1 MPEQRARKYHQD
13 RVAETLRDEISTM
26 IQGELSDPRIGS
38 AHVTEVVLN
47 AGGKSARVYVANDGP
62 PEDEE
67 PMLEALAS
75 TLIEPVAS
83 PFDVVICEQTL
94 PGIPGLTVL
103 AGLRSRQRATPFI
116 LVTDQAAVRERAGR
130 LGAAV
135 VEHLDVQA
143 IRAAVRRAAEVRP
156 AND

>member
-1 MPEQRARKYHQD
+1 VNQALAREILLFEQETSLRLL
-13 RVAETLRDEISTM
+13 VAEDDADLRRLLAVALRRDGHEVIEARDGAEI
-26 IQGELSDPRIGS
+26 
-38 AHVTEVVLN
+38 
-47 AGGKSARVYVANDGP
+47 
-62 PEDEE
+62 
-67 PMLEALAS
+67 LEALAS

-116 LVTDQAAVRERAGR
+116 LVTDQKAVRERAGR

-135 VEHLDVQA
+135 VDHLDVQA

>member
-1 MPEQRARKYHQD
+1 MNQALAFEIRLFEQETSLRLL
-13 RVAETLRDEISTM
+13 VAEDDGDLRRL
-26 IQGELSDPRIGS
+26 LSAALRRDGHQVIEARDG
-38 AHVTEVVLN
+38 AEV
-47 AGGKSARVYVANDGP
+47 
-62 PEDEE
+62 
-67 PMLEALAS
+67 LEALAS

-116 LVTDQAAVRERAGR
+116 LVTDEATVRDRARR

-135 VEHLDVQA
+135 VAHLDVQA

>member
-1 MPEQRARKYHQD
+1 MNQALAREILLFEQETSLRVL
-13 RVAETLRDEISTM
+13 VAENDADLRRLLAVALRRDGHQVIEARDGAEI
-26 IQGELSDPRIGS
+26 
-38 AHVTEVVLN
+38 
-47 AGGKSARVYVANDGP
+47 
-62 PEDEE
+62 
-67 PMLEALAS
+67 LEALAS

-116 LVTDQAAVRERAGR
+116 LVTDEAVVRERAGR

-135 VEHLDVQA
+135 VDHLDVQA
-143 IRAAVRRAAEVRP
+143 IRAAVRRAAEIGP

>member
-1 MPEQRARKYHQD
+1 MNQALAREILLFEQETSLRLL
-13 RVAETLRDEISTM
+13 VAEDDGDLRRLLSAALRRDGHQVIEARDGAEI
-26 IQGELSDPRIGS
+26 
-38 AHVTEVVLN
+38 
-47 AGGKSARVYVANDGP
+47 
-62 PEDEE
+62 
-67 PMLEALAS
+67 LEALAS

-83 PFDVVICEQTL
+83 PFDVVICEQRL

-116 LVTDQAAVRERAGR
+116 LITDEAAVRERARR

-135 VEHLDVQA
+135 VDHLDVQA

>member
-1 MPEQRARKYHQD
+1 MNQALAFELLLFEQENSLRIL
-13 RVAETLRDEISTM
+13 VAEDDPDLRRLLAVALRRDGHAVIEARDAA
-26 IQGELSDPRIGS
+26 EL
-38 AHVTEVVLN
+38 
-47 AGGKSARVYVANDGP
+47 
-62 PEDEE
+62 
-67 PMLEALAS
+67 LEALAS

-94 PGIPGLTVL
+94 PGIPGLSLL

-116 LVTDQAAVRERAGR
+116 LVTDQAAVRERARR

-135 VEHLDVQA
+135 VDHLDVQA
-143 IRAAVRRAAEVRP
+143 IRAAVRRAAEIGP

>member
-1 MPEQRARKYHQD
+1 MNQALAFEILLFEQETSLRLL
-13 RVAETLRDEISTM
+13 VAEDDGALRRLLSAALRRDGHQVIEARDGAEI
-26 IQGELSDPRIGS
+26 
-38 AHVTEVVLN
+38 
-47 AGGKSARVYVANDGP
+47 
-62 PEDEE
+62 
-67 PMLEALAS
+67 LEALAS

-116 LVTDQAAVRERAGR
+116 LVTDEPTVRERASR

-135 VEHLDVQA
+135 VDHLDVQA

>member
-1 MPEQRARKYHQD
+1 MNQALAFELLLFEQENSLRIL
-13 RVAETLRDEISTM
+13 VAEDDADLRRLLAVALRRDGHAVIEARDAA
-26 IQGELSDPRIGS
+26 EL
-38 AHVTEVVLN
+38 
-47 AGGKSARVYVANDGP
+47 
-62 PEDEE
+62 
-67 PMLEALAS
+67 LEALAS

-94 PGIPGLTVL
+94 PGIPGLSLL

-116 LVTDQAAVRERAGR
+116 LITDQAAVRERARR

-135 VEHLDVQA
+135 VDHLDVQA
-143 IRAAVRRAAEVRP
+143 IRAAVRRAAEIGP

>member
-1 MPEQRARKYHQD
+1 MNQALAFELLLFEQENSLRIL
-13 RVAETLRDEISTM
+13 VAEDDADLRRLLAVALRRDGHAVIEARDAA
-26 IQGELSDPRIGS
+26 EL
-38 AHVTEVVLN
+38 
-47 AGGKSARVYVANDGP
+47 
-62 PEDEE
+62 
-67 PMLEALAS
+67 LEALAS

-94 PGIPGLTVL
+94 PGIPGLSLL

-116 LVTDQAAVRERAGR
+116 LVTDQAAVRDRARR

-135 VEHLDVQA
+135 VDHLDVQA

>member
-1 MPEQRARKYHQD
+1 MNQALAREILLFEQETSLRLL
-13 RVAETLRDEISTM
+13 VAEDDADLRRLLAVALRRDGHQVIEARDGAEI
-26 IQGELSDPRIGS
+26 
-38 AHVTEVVLN
+38 
-47 AGGKSARVYVANDGP
+47 
-62 PEDEE
+62 
-67 PMLEALAS
+67 LEALAS

-83 PFDVVICEQTL
+83 PFDVVICEQSL

-135 VEHLDVQA
+135 VDHLDVQA

>member
-1 MPEQRARKYHQD
+1 MNQALAREILLFEQETSLRLL
-13 RVAETLRDEISTM
+13 VAEDDADLRRLLAVALRRDGHQVIEARDGAEI
-26 IQGELSDPRIGS
+26 
-38 AHVTEVVLN
+38 
-47 AGGKSARVYVANDGP
+47 
-62 PEDEE
+62 
-67 PMLEALAS
+67 LEALAS

-83 PFDVVICEQTL
+83 PFDVVICEQSL

-116 LVTDQAAVRERAGR
+116 LVTDEVAVRERAGR

-135 VEHLDVQA
+135 VDHLDVQA

>member
-1 MPEQRARKYHQD
+1 MNQALAREILLFEQETSLRLL
-13 RVAETLRDEISTM
+13 VAEDDPDLRRLLAVALRRDGHQVIEARDGAEI
-26 IQGELSDPRIGS
+26 
-38 AHVTEVVLN
+38 
-47 AGGKSARVYVANDGP
+47 
-62 PEDEE
+62 
-67 PMLEALAS
+67 LEALAS

-116 LVTDQAAVRERAGR
+116 LVTDQTAVRERAGR

-135 VEHLDVQA
+135 VDHLDVQA

>member
-1 MPEQRARKYHQD
+1 MNQALAFELLLFEQENSLRIL
-13 RVAETLRDEISTM
+13 VAEDDADLRRLLAVALRRDGHAVIEARDAA
-26 IQGELSDPRIGS
+26 EL
-38 AHVTEVVLN
+38 
-47 AGGKSARVYVANDGP
+47 
-62 PEDEE
+62 
-67 PMLEALAS
+67 LEALAS

-94 PGIPGLTVL
+94 PGIPGLSLL

-116 LVTDQAAVRERAGR
+116 LVTDQAAVRERARR

-135 VEHLDVQA
+135 VDHLDVQA
-143 IRAAVRRAAEVRP
+143 IRAAVRRAAEIGP

>member
-1 MPEQRARKYHQD
+1 MNQALAREILLFEQENSLRIL
-13 RVAETLRDEISTM
+13 VAEDDPDLRRLMAVALRRDGHQVIEARDAA
-26 IQGELSDPRIGS
+26 EL
-38 AHVTEVVLN
+38 
-47 AGGKSARVYVANDGP
+47 
-62 PEDEE
+62 
-67 PMLEALAS
+67 LEALAS

-94 PGIPGLTVL
+94 PGIPGLSVL
-103 AGLRSRQRATPFI
+103 AGLRARQRATPFI
-116 LVTDQAAVRERAGR
+116 LVTDQPAVRERAQR

-135 VEHLDVQA
+135 VEELDVQA

>member
-1 MPEQRARKYHQD
+1 VNQALAFELLLFEQENSLRIL
-13 RVAETLRDEISTM
+13 VAEDDADLRRLLAVALRRDGHAVIEARDAA
-26 IQGELSDPRIGS
+26 EL
-38 AHVTEVVLN
+38 
-47 AGGKSARVYVANDGP
+47 
-62 PEDEE
+62 
-67 PMLEALAS
+67 LEALAS

-94 PGIPGLTVL
+94 PGIPGLSLL

-116 LVTDQAAVRERAGR
+116 LVTDQAPVRERARR

-135 VEHLDVQA
+135 VDHLDVQA
-143 IRAAVRRAAEVRP
+143 IRAAVRRAAEIGP

>member
-1 MPEQRARKYHQD
+1 VNQALAFELLLFEQENSLRIL
-13 RVAETLRDEISTM
+13 VAEDDPDLRRLLAVALRRDGHSVIEARDAA
-26 IQGELSDPRIGS
+26 EL
-38 AHVTEVVLN
+38 
-47 AGGKSARVYVANDGP
+47 
-62 PEDEE
+62 
-67 PMLEALAS
+67 LEALAS

-94 PGIPGLTVL
+94 PGIPGLSLL

-116 LVTDQAAVRERAGR
+116 LVTDQAAVRERARR

-135 VEHLDVQA
+135 VDHLDVQA
-143 IRAAVRRAAEVRP
+143 IRAAVRRAAEIGP

>member
-1 MPEQRARKYHQD
+1 VNQALAREILLFEQETSLRLL
-13 RVAETLRDEISTM
+13 VAEDDADLRRLLAVALRRDGHEVIEARDGAEI
-26 IQGELSDPRIGS
+26 
-38 AHVTEVVLN
+38 
-47 AGGKSARVYVANDGP
+47 
-62 PEDEE
+62 
-67 PMLEALAS
+67 LEALAS

-116 LVTDQAAVRERAGR
+116 LVTDEPAVRERAGR

-135 VEHLDVQA
+135 VDHLDVQA

>member
-62 PEDEE
+62 SEDEE
-67 PMLEALAS
+67 PMLAALAAARGFIRHE
-75 TLIEPVAS
+75 LLERMGVRHVP
-83 PFDVVICEQTL
+83 E
-94 PGIPGLTVL
+94 LT
-103 AGLRSRQRATPFI
+103 F
-116 LVTDQAAVRERAGR
+116 
-130 LGAAV
+130 
-135 VEHLDVQA
+135 HLDRTDRMTA
-143 IRAAVRRAAEVRP
+143 RIDELLGRRRRSKGSSSSQTHV
-156 AND
+156 ANPETKKEA